1 MNTKTLDTLEFN
13 KILNSLSEF
22 AVTDIA
28 KSAALH
34 LEVSD
39 NIKKVNLMQEE
50 TAQAC
55 ALVTKKGNPPIFCTG
70 DVRPA
75 LKRAER
81 QGTLALKDL
90 YAIAKM
96 LKTSRAFK
104 SYPDDMVSDAL
115 DEHFE
120 ALYEDR
126 RLEMKI
132 FDIVIDDETIAD
144 NASPALSDI
153 RRKIKNTNSKV
164 KDILH
169 GMITS
174 PTYSKCLQ
182 EQIVTMR
189 GDRYVIPVKSEY
201 KSEIKGILHDTSST
215 GATLFIEPVQVVDA
229 NNEIRE
235 LMIKEKDEIERILSE
250 LTDEVAQVSKLIQM
264 SFDII
269 TELDL
274 IFAKAKFA
282 LKYDAYRPV
291 LSEDGYINL
300 EKARHPLLDPST
312 VVPTDIRLG
321 KEFDTLVITG
331 PNTGGK
337 TVVLKTLGLL
347 TLMAQ
352 SGLHIPAREGSVVS
366 VFKNVFADIGDEQS
380 IEQSL
385 STFSAHMVNIVKIL
399 DEVDENSLCL
409 FDELGAGTDPVEGA
423 SLAVSILERV
433 RTLGAKSAATTHYSE
448 LKMYALSTPG
458 VENASCE
465 FDVETLRPTYRL
477 LIGIPGKSNAF
488 AISKKLGLDESIIE
502 YAKEHIAAENVKFE
516 DILTELERTRAE
528 MQAEK
533 DKARAYKKDTEKLR
547 ADTANTNRLRRD
559 KTDKII
565 ERARMEAKQIMD
577 DARNE
582 ADELIKQIRD
592 IQKQADFKAAADA
605 AVKARQKLNEK
616 AKKNSEKLADSMFKS
631 DISYKPPKT
640 VKPGDDVEIVK
651 MGQKGVVVNAPD
663 DKGDIMVKVGIMKI
677 KSNISEIRLVAPPKE
692 EGAKKG
698 RRNFNP
704 ADVSKTMSLSPELDV
719 RGETV
724 DTACLLIDKFLSDA
738 IISSLSQV
746 RIVHGKGTGMLRQG
760 IHRYLK
766 TLSYVKSYRL
776 GVFGEGDSGVTI
788 VELK

>member
-1 MNTKTLDTLEFN
+1 MNKKTLETLEFY
-13 KILNSLSEF
+13 KILERLAEF

-28 KSAALH
+28 KSAAMH

-39 NIKKVNLMQEE
+39 NIKRVNHMQDE

-55 ALVTKKGNPPIFCTG
+55 NLITKKGTPPIHCTA

-81 QGTLALKDL
+81 QGTLSLGEL
-90 YAIAKM
+90 YSIAKI
-96 LKTSRAFK
+96 LKTTRAFK
-104 SYPDDMVSDAL
+104 SYPDDVVSEAL

-120 ALYEDR
+120 ALYEDK
-126 RLEMKI
+126 RLEMRI
-132 FDIVIDDETIAD
+132 FDIVIDAETIAD
-144 NASPALSDI
+144 NASPELSDI
-153 RRKIKNTNSKV
+153 RRKIKNSNNKV

-169 GMITS
+169 SMITS
-174 PTYSKCLQ
+174 QAYAKCLQ

-201 KSEIKGILHDTSST
+201 RGEIKGILHDTSST
-215 GATLFIEPVQVVDA
+215 GATLFIEPMQVVDA
-229 NNEIRE
+229 NNEIRD
-235 LMIKEKDEIERILSE
+235 LMAKEKDEIERILSE
-250 LTDEVAQVSKLIQM
+250 LTSEVADVSKLIQM
-264 SFDII
+264 SFDIL

-274 IFAKAKFA
+274 IFARAKFS

-291 LSEDGYINL
+291 LNDNGYVNL
-300 EKARHPLLDPST
+300 ERARHPLLDPAT

-321 KEFDTLVITG
+321 RDFDTLVITG

-352 SGLHIPAREGSVVS
+352 AGLHIPAREGSVVS
-366 VFKNVFADIGDEQS
+366 VFRNIFADIGDEQS

-399 DEVDENSLCL
+399 GEVDDSSLCL
-409 FDELGAGTDPVEGA
+409 FDELGAGTDPIEGA

-433 RTLGAKSAATTHYSE
+433 RGMGAKSAATTHYSE
-448 LKMYALSTPG
+448 LKMYALSTDG

-465 FDVETLRPTYRL
+465 FDVDTLRPTYKL

-502 YAKEHIAAENVKFE
+502 YAKNHIAAENVKFE
-516 DILTELERTRAE
+516 DILSELERTRAE

-533 DKARAYKKDTEKLR
+533 DKAKAYKKDTEKLR
-547 ADTANTNRLRRD
+547 ADTANTNRLLRD
-559 KTDKII
+559 KTDRII
-565 ERARMEAKQIMD
+565 ERARMEAKQILD
-577 DARNE
+577 DAREE
-582 ADELIKQIRD
+582 ADELIKQIRE
-592 IQKQADFKAAADA
+592 IQKQADFKEAAEA
-605 AVKARQKLNEK
+605 AIKARQKLNEK
-616 AKKNSEKLADSMFKS
+616 AKKNSEKLADSMFKT
-631 DISYKPPKT
+631 DVSYKPPKT

-651 MGQKGVVVNAPD
+651 MGQKGVVVTTPD

-677 KSNISEIRLVAPPKE
+677 KTNLSDIRLVAPPKE
-692 EGAKKG
+692 SNTGKQ
-698 RRNFNP
+698 RRNFSSG
-704 ADVSKTMSLSPELDV
+704 DISKTMSLSPELDV

-724 DTACLLIDKFLSDA
+724 DTACMMVDKFLSDA
-738 IISSLSQV
+738 IISSLGQV

-766 TLSYVKSYRL
+766 TLSYVKSYRI

>member
-1 MNTKTLDTLEFN
+1 MNPKTLQTLEFN
-13 KILNSLSEF
+13 KILEKLSHF

-28 KSAALH
+28 KDKALN
-34 LEVSD
+34 LVVSD

-55 ALVTKKGNPPIFCTG
+55 NLVTKKGNPPIYCTV
-70 DVRPA
+70 DVRPS

-81 QGTLALKDL
+81 QGTLSLKEL
-90 YAIAKM
+90 YAIAKL
-96 LKTSRAFK
+96 LKTARALK
-104 SYPDDMVSDAL
+104 TYPDDIVSDAL

-120 ALYEDR
+120 ALYADK
-126 RLEMKI
+126 RLEMRI

-144 NASPALSDI
+144 NASPELSDI

-169 GMITS
+169 SMITS
-174 PTYSKCLQ
+174 QAYSKCLQ

-201 KSEIKGILHDTSST
+201 RGEIKGILHDTSAT

-235 LMIKEKDEIERILSE
+235 LMNKEKEEIERILSE
-250 LTDEVAQVSKLIQM
+250 LTNEVAQVSKLVQM
-264 SFDII
+264 TFDIL

-274 IFAKAKFA
+274 IFAKAKFS
-282 LKYDAYRPV
+282 LKTDAYRPV
-291 LSEDGYINL
+291 LSSEGYIDL
-300 EKARHPLLDPST
+300 QKARHPLLDPAT

-321 KEFDTLVITG
+321 KDFDTLVITG

-352 SGLHIPAREGSVVS
+352 SGLHIPAKEGSVIS
-366 VFKNVFADIGDEQS
+366 VFENVFADIGDEQS

-399 DEVDENSLCL
+399 GEVNERSLCL
-409 FDELGAGTDPVEGA
+409 FDELGAGTDPIEGA

-433 RTLGAKSAATTHYSE
+433 RSVGAKSAATTHYSE
-448 LKMYALSTPG
+448 LKMYALSTDG

-465 FDVETLRPTYRL
+465 FDVDTLRPTYKL

-488 AISKKLGLDESIIE
+488 AISKKLGLDEDIID
-502 YAKEHIAAENVKFE
+502 YAKNHIAAENVKFE
-516 DILTELERTRAE
+516 DILSELEKTRVE

-533 DKARAYKKDTEKLR
+533 DKAKKYKKDTEKLR
-547 ADTANTNRLRRD
+547 ADTANTNKLLRD

-565 ERARMEAKQIMD
+565 ERARMEAKQILD
-577 DARNE
+577 DARSE
-582 ADELIKQIRD
+582 ADELIKQIRE
-592 IQKQADFKAAADA
+592 IQKQADFKDA
-605 AVKARQKLNEK
+605 ANAAIKARQKLNEK
-616 AKKNSEKLADSMFKS
+616 AKKNSEKLADSMFKT
-631 DISYKPPKT
+631 DVAYKPPKT

-651 MGQKGVVVNAPD
+651 MGQKGVVVTSPD

-677 KSNISEIRLVAPPKE
+677 KSNLSDIRLVSAPKATST
-692 EGAKKG
+692 AKT
-698 RRNFNP
+698 RRNGSM
-704 ADVSKTMSLSPELDV
+704 DISKTMTLSSELDV

-724 DTACLLIDKFLSDA
+724 DTACMMIDKFLSDA
-738 IISSLSQV
+738 ILSSLTQV

-776 GVFGEGDSGVTI
+776 GVFGEGDSGVTV

>member
-1 MNTKTLDTLEFN
+1 MNKKTLETLEFN
-13 KILNSLSEF
+13 KILEKLAQF

-28 KSAALH
+28 KSAAMH
-34 LEVSD
+34 LDVSD
-39 NIKKVNLMQEE
+39 SIKKVNLMQEE

-55 ALVTKKGNPPIFCTG
+55 TLITKKGNPPIYCTD

-81 QGTLALKDL
+81 QGTLSLREL
-90 YAIAKM
+90 YSIAKI
-96 LKTSRAFK
+96 LKTARGFK
-104 SYPDDMVSDAL
+104 SYPDDIVSEAL
-115 DEHFE
+115 DEHFD
-120 ALYEDR
+120 ALYEDK
-126 RLEMKI
+126 RLENRI

-144 NASPALSDI
+144 NASPELSDI
-153 RRKIKNTNSKV
+153 RRKIKNSNNKV

-169 GMITS
+169 SMITS
-174 PTYSKCLQ
+174 SAYSKCLQ
-182 EQIVTMR
+182 EQIITMR

-201 KSEIKGILHDTSST
+201 RGEIKGILHDTSST

-235 LMIKEKDEIERILSE
+235 LLVREKEEIERILTQ
-250 LTDEVAQVSKLIQM
+250 LTLEVAEVSKLIQM
-264 SFDII
+264 TFDIL

-274 IFAKAKFA
+274 IFAKAKFS

-291 LSEDGYINL
+291 LNDNGYVNL
-300 EKARHPLLDPST
+300 ERARHPLLDPHT

-321 KEFDTLVITG
+321 REFDTLVITG

-352 SGLHIPAREGSVVS
+352 AGLHIPAREGSVIS

-433 RTLGAKSAATTHYSE
+433 RSIGAKSAATTHYSE
-448 LKMYALSTPG
+448 LKMYALSTDG

-465 FDVETLRPTYRL
+465 FDVETLRPTYKL

-502 YAKEHIAAENVKFE
+502 YAKNHIAAENVKFE
-516 DILTELERTRAE
+516 DILSELERTRIE

-533 DKARAYKKDTEKLR
+533 DKAKAYKKDTEKLR
-547 ADTANTNRLRRD
+547 ADTANTNRLLRD

-565 ERARMEAKQIMD
+565 ERARMEAKQILD
-577 DARNE
+577 DAKEE
-582 ADELIKQIRD
+582 ADELIKQIRE
-592 IQKQADFKAAADA
+592 IQKQADFKEAADA
-605 AVKARQKLNEK
+605 AMRARQKLNEK

-631 DISYKPPKT
+631 DVTYKPPKT

-651 MGQKGVVVNAPD
+651 MGQKGVVVTAPD

-677 KSNISEIRLVAPPKE
+677 KSNLSDIRLTSGTKE
-692 EGAKKG
+692 EPGKKT
-698 RRNFNP
+698 RRNYSP
-704 ADVSKTMSLSPELDV
+704 VETSKTMSLSPELDV

-724 DTACLLIDKFLSDA
+724 DTACMLVDKFLSDA
-738 IISSLSQV
+738 IISSLGQV

-766 TLSYVKSYRL
+766 TLSYVKTYRL